1 MMRNLLITLFV
12 SCAIALSAQ
21 HGRVTPIDSIVY
33 VVADSLKVGKDLP
46 TNFGGYYTS
55 ARRTDTFTIEGVVT
69 FDPRLYGLSTSRKA
83 AWLQLPGVDSFA
95 GIHVMVDNGR
105 LNSLTGLGP
114 GSGGANLPTLLS
126 DVKFYENFRPGF
138 TVKVTGVL
146 DVFSQYKQLL
156 LFPEESEITNFT
168 PTTITPSVREIT
180 DFSRLDAGS
189 GDQVTQ
195 YYPGEKYEGMLV
207 EFKNVVVTDVSG
219 GPSRYFWS
227 IQDNNGNKLGVYDLS
242 GFFRNDAQ
250 TDSAIDPRNFM
261 PPAAGTRLAYIRG
274 VVQQLSAQGRN
285 QYQLSPRYKDDI
297 GPVLAAP
304 PVVANVTN
312 SPVVPTSL
320 QTVTITAEVTD
331 DISVDSV
338 SIFYKLPNE
347 STFTRIEMSTTPG
360 SDIYT
365 ATLPASGQDRGTVT
379 YHIFAK
385 DGDGNYR
392 YYPDSLDGSGFSYLT
407 LNNGI
412 SKIRDIQF
420 TEVANGNSNFINK
433 SVPLNINARVTA
445 ANNPVD
451 LGIVYVQDTVDL
463 WSGIELRGNSNL
475 SRLQRSEVVNIT
487 KGYIREA
494 FGVTVIDS
502 VEYTI
507 VTSSNVPQITP
518 LAADPNVLATR
529 NLTSEAYEGVLVE
542 LTNVKVNSLNPD
554 GTSNFGEWAV
564 GTSDTANAA
573 QYRVDDLSNDI
584 NQGFN
589 VDSLTLGQDLAFI
602 RGIAYFSFSNNKLL
616 PRNRSDIAGFMARD
630 TATVVD
636 TTNDTMNIV
645 VNSRN
650 LNLYPNPNNGTFTI
664 GFEEVQSNAT
674 LSVFDRTGRMVY
686 TNNVNG
692 NQAVISTNLSKGIY
706 IVQVQNKT
714 EIYTGKLIIK

>member
-1 MMRNLLITLFV
+1 MRNLLITLFV

-46 TNFGGYYTS
+46 TNFGGYYTTS
-55 ARRTDTFTIEGVVT
+55 NRTDTFTIEGVVT
-69 FDPRLYGLSTSRKA
+69 FDPRLYGLSGTSRKA

-95 GIHVMVDNGR
+95 AIHVMVDNGR

-114 GSGGANLPTLLS
+114 GSGGANLPTLLN
-126 DVKFYENFRPGF
+126 DIKFYENFRPGF

-180 DFSRLDAGS
+180 DFSRLDAVS

-227 IQDNNGNKLGVYDLS
+227 IQDNNGNKLGVYDMS

-274 VVQQLSAQGRN
+274 VVQQLSSQGRN

-320 QTVTITAEVTD
+320 QTVTISAEVTD

-347 STFTRIEMSTTPG
+347 STFTRLEMSTTSG

-365 ATLPASGQDRGTVT
+365 VALPASGQDRGIVT
-379 YHIFAK
+379 FHILAE

-407 LNNGI
+407 LDRGI
-412 SKIRDIQF
+412 SKIKDVQF
-420 TEVANGNSNFINK
+420 TQIANGNSNFFNK

-475 SRLQRSEVVNIT
+475 SRLQRGEVVNIT
-487 KGYIREA
+487 KGFIREA
-494 FGVTVIDS
+494 FNVTVIDS

-507 VTSSNVPQITP
+507 VTNSNVPQITP
-518 LAADPNVLATR
+518 LAADPNDLARR
-529 NLTSEAYEGVLVE
+529 NLTSEAYEGVLIE
-542 LTNVKVNSLNPD
+542 LTNVKVNNLNPD

-602 RGIAYFSFSNNKLL
+602 RGIAYFSFSNTKLL
-616 PRNRSDIAGFMARD
+616 PRNRDDIAGFEARD
-630 TATVVD
+630 TTVS
-636 TTNDTMNIV
+636 I
-645 VNSRN
+645 NSINTKN
-650 LNLYPNPNNGTFTI
+650 LSLYPNPNNGVFTI
-664 GFEEVQSNAT
+664 GFEEVQNNAT
-674 LSVFDRTGRMVY
+674 LSVFDRTGRVVY

-706 IVQVQNKT
+706 IVQVQNNT